1 MGTRFFLFEKGTR
14 VSPESSANAST
25 SALSESSSSERNWDA
40 EKKNGYAISFYK
52 KPVVRQYFHKGLL
65 WRAPESEE
73 VASYE
78 LFVDLLY
85 VGIIAINGDM
95 AVEHPTGEV
104 LLRFCISFILGWKIW
119 TDYTLVVSWFESGTG
134 FFCFSFIFW

>member
-1 MGTRFFLFEKGTR
+1 M
-14 VSPESSANAST
+14 
-25 SALSESSSSERNWDA
+25 
-40 EKKNGYAISFYK
+40 
-52 KPVVRQYFHKGLL
+52 RQYFHKGLL

-95 AVEHPTGEV
+95 AIEHPTGEV

-119 TDYTLVVSWFESGTG
+119 TDYTLVVSWFESGTSLV
-134 FFCFSFIFW
+134 FFGAIGQPGQSLFFILAIALRRRGVAL